1 MCQNNQL
8 NPNSI
13 LGSYIFQGGE
23 TGIFSLLPYGEG
35 DSLAEI
41 EFLPPANA
49 VKHDFGNNEIGWI
62 LEDGNQINLSK
73 IMMTRRLGN
82 KIEPFFKHPSQPG
95 VTVAIEYRLLD
106 GTMELEDDWS
116 FLDVF

>member
-1 MCQNNQL
+1 MEQNNNI

-13 LGSYIFQGGE
+13 IGSYIFQGGE
-23 TGIFSLLPYGEG
+23 TGIFSILPYGDG

-41 EFLPPANA
+41 EFLPPEGA
-49 VKHDFGNNEIGWI
+49 VKHEFPNNEIGWI
-62 LEDGNQINLSK
+62 LSDGTEINLSRS
-73 IMMTRRLGN
+73 MMTRRLGN
-82 KIEPFFKHPSQPG
+82 KIEPFIKHPSEPG
-95 VTVAIEYRLLD
+95 VTVAIQYRLLD